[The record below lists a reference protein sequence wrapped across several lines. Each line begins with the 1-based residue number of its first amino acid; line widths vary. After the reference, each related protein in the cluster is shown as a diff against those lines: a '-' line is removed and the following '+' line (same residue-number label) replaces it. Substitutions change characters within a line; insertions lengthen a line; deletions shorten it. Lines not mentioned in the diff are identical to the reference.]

1 MQRNQT
7 RFKTLATALLFTLS
21 LAMVGCSSSPDA
33 EQLKQLND
41 LKEEY
46 ASLQR
51 EVAAKEQAKAKAER
65 EIAEKNAQLKKC
77 NDDQQ
82 IVKQRLAN

>member
-1 MQRNQT
+1 MERNHT
-7 RFKTLATALLFTLS
+7 RFTALAIALLFTLS
-21 LAMVGCSSSPDA
+21 FAVVGCSSRPDA

-51 EVAAKEQAKAKAER
+51 QVAAQEQAKAKAER

-82 IVKQRLAN
+82 IVKQRLAK

>member
-1 MQRNQT
+1 MQRNHT
-7 RFKTLATALLFTLS
+7 KLMALATALLFTLS
-21 LAMVGCSSSPDA
+21 LAMVGCSSRPDA

-51 EVAAKEQAKAKAER
+51 EVAAKEQAKAKTER

-82 IVKQRLAN
+82 IVKQRLAK